1 MDDFTT
7 SSLQESKNEWCARL
21 INILTPL
28 IVEGFQSIFQ
38 ESWKLC
44 HDNDE
49 LDKYLMTFQN
59 LITRVPKWNTAIIDN
74 ECKRIME
81 RSGCTYLEDL
91 ISCVHVI
98 QLKVLTCIRV
108 GQTQKKVDIDIPKL
122 ESFIHNCYIHCAR
135 KIYTNVYLYD
145 MNASPLQQQKHK
157 RELEVI
163 VQECVLL
170 AIRDSLPIEHILR
183 TYMDETLEED
193 VTELVEEE
201 KFDVP
206 VEEKELNLE
215 VEELNKVKKDDGL
228 NLGEL
233 EDINTATNTTTN
245 GNYPQEVSSTM
256 DVEPS
261 AAIIPSPMKADADTI
276 EQTTLNKPAIRFEP
290 SVSDEDMDYD
300 MNAPIHK
307 IQIGN
312 EHAALSDLDI
322 HDVSP
327 KLSIEPDVILDDI
340 ELLN

>member
-206 VEEKELNLE
+206 VEEKELDLE
-215 VEELNKVKKDDGL
+215 VEELNKAKKDDGL

-233 EDINTATNTTTN
+233 EDINTTTN
-245 GNYPQEVSSTM
+245 NDPVQEASST
-256 DVEPS
+256 VNVAPPLT
-261 AAIIPSPMKADADTI
+261 AIIPAPTKSEVDTI
-276 EQTTLNKPAIRFEP
+276 EQTPLNKPAIRFEP
-290 SVSDEDMDYD
+290 SVSDENMDYD

-312 EHAALSDLDI
+312 DDAALSDLDI